1 MVKVRVGLMVGL
13 MRMVWNGE
21 GEGGSDE
28 DGVEW

>member
-1 MVKVRVGLMVGL
+1 MVMVMVGL

-21 GEGGSDE
+21 GEGGIDGGIDE